1 MNFRM
6 PARCAM
12 RLAAAGFLG
21 AAVVGLTVAAGAA
34 QETKVAPSDPNT
46 VVVTVN
52 GTEIT
57 EGDVAIAVED
67 LAGVLRQVPPEQHGD
82 YIVSFLVDVALVSR
96 EAEKE
101 GFADNED
108 VKRQLVFD
116 RNKALVQAKLRAVGE
131 AAVNDDAVKA
141 RYEEAIKDYE
151 PKEEVHA
158 RHILVKTEEEAKDI
172 KAKIDAG
179 ASFEEMAKEHSTDG
193 SSQNGGDL
201 DYFTKEMMV
210 EPFGNAAFSME
221 VGAVSDPV
229 QTQFGWHLIKVED
242 KRMSAP
248 PPLEDVRDDI
258 ARELAQTARRD
269 YITGLREAAKIERK
283 DEAGAAPAQQ

>member
-1 MNFRM
+1 
-6 PARCAM
+6 
-12 RLAAAGFLG
+12 
-21 AAVVGLTVAAGAA
+21 
-34 QETKVAPSDPNT
+34 
-46 VVVTVN
+46 
-52 GTEIT
+52 
-57 EGDVAIAVED
+57 
-67 LAGVLRQVPPEQHGD
+67 
-82 YIVSFLVDVALVSR
+82 
-96 EAEKE
+96 
-101 GFADNED
+101 
-108 VKRQLVFD
+108 
-116 RNKALVQAKLRAVGE
+116 VGE